1 MLLNKTLKHS
11 RPLSSAVGFTEML
24 TENRKRQR
32 AEGDD
37 EDGQMPQAKRLSS
50 ALQSSETG
58 RESWESES
66 SSSESSW
73 ISSPDHAAGSSS
85 SSHYGVDVIGP
96 PNGLG
101 PCSPH
106 SASKQ
111 SDPVDLLSYQQINRV
126 LREAHFHSLQSR
138 AQSKH
143 R

>member
-1 MLLNKTLKHS
+1 MLLSKTHKHTGA
-11 RPLSSAVGFTEML
+11 SSISAGGSADML

-32 AEGDD
+32 GEGDD
-37 EDGQMPQAKRLSS
+37 EDAQMPQAKRLSS

-73 ISSPDHAAGSSS
+73 ISSPDHAAGSS
-85 SSHYGVDVIGP
+85 HCNGDVIGHP
-96 PNGLG
+96 GG
-101 PCSPH
+101 PGPYSPH
-106 SASKQ
+106 SASKP
-111 SDPVDLLSYQQINRV
+111 SGPMDLLSYQHINRV

-138 AQSKH
+138 SQAKH

>member
-1 MLLNKTLKHS
+1 
-11 RPLSSAVGFTEML
+11 ML

-37 EDGQMPQAKRLSS
+37 EDIQMPQAKRLLSS
-50 ALQSSETG
+50 ALKTSETA

-73 ISSPDHAAGSSS
+73 ISSPEHSAGTSSGC
-85 SSHYGVDVIGP
+85 GVDVIGP
-96 PNGLG
+96 HSGYG
-101 PCSPH
+101 PCSPF

-111 SDPVDLLSYQQINRV
+111 LCPVGLLSYQHINRV
-126 LREAHFHSLQSR
+126 LREAHFHSLESR

-143 R
+143 VR

>member
-1 MLLNKTLKHS
+1 
-11 RPLSSAVGFTEML
+11 
-24 TENRKRQR
+24 
-32 AEGDD
+32 
-37 EDGQMPQAKRLSS
+37 MPQAKRQRSVLLTHSHGP
-50 ALQSSETG
+50 LQ
-58 RESWESES
+58 S

-85 SSHYGVDVIGP
+85 SSHCGVDVIGP
-96 PNGLG
+96 HSGPG

-111 SDPVDLLSYQQINRV
+111 PDPMDLLSYQHINRV
-126 LREAHFHSLQSR
+126 LKEAHFHSLQSR

>member
-1 MLLNKTLKHS
+1 
-11 RPLSSAVGFTEML
+11 ML

-37 EDGQMPQAKRLSS
+37 EDARMPQAKRLSS

-85 SSHYGVDVIGP
+85 SSHCGVDVIGP
-96 PNGLG
+96 HGGPGPG
-101 PCSPH
+101 PCSPR

-111 SDPVDLLSYQQINRV
+111 SDPTDLLSYQHINRV

>member
-1 MLLNKTLKHS
+1 VS
-11 RPLSSAVGFTEML
+11 C
-24 TENRKRQR
+24 RQR

-37 EDGQMPQAKRLSS
+37 QNTQMPQAKRQSS

-58 RESWESES
+58 SMLLTHSFGPLQS

-85 SSHYGVDVIGP
+85 SSHCGVDVIGP
-96 PNGLG
+96 HGGPG

-111 SDPVDLLSYQQINRV
+111 PDPMDLLSYQHINRV
-126 LREAHFHSLQSR
+126 LKEAHFHSLQSR

>member
-1 MLLNKTLKHS
+1 
-11 RPLSSAVGFTEML
+11 ML

-37 EDGQMPQAKRLSS
+37 EDAQMPQAKRLSS

-73 ISSPDHAAGSSS
+73 ISSPDHVAGSSS
-85 SSHYGVDVIGP
+85 GSSHCGVDVIGP
-96 PNGLG
+96 HGVPG

-111 SDPVDLLSYQQINRV
+111 DLLSYQHINRV